1 MMLPEAPN
9 KEAGTNRT
17 WGERHMDLLSK
28 LLKRMVQLGASD
40 LFLSTNTA
48 PAFRVNG
55 KLLPRDDED
64 PPLPPGAT
72 EKMCQLIMIEEHRRL
87 FDEQLEMNMA
97 FSLPGLGRFRVN
109 VFKQRG
115 DIALVIRSLA
125 GEIPAFDKL
134 RIPNTLK
141 ELVMLNRG
149 LVLIVG
155 PAGSGKSTTLASM
168 LDHRNANDLAHI
180 ITVEDPI
187 EYFLTHKQSVI
198 HQREIGVDT
207 LSYQD
212 ALTNAM
218 RQSPDVL
225 VIGEVRDRATLEHA
239 IEYADTGHLCLA
251 TFHAHNTQQALER
264 IVNMFDENRREQIL
278 LGLSMNV
285 QAILSQKL
293 IPDTQGG
300 RVPAWEL
307 LRHTA
312 RTADLLRRGEF
323 HELHEVIEKD
333 VSTDMQTF
341 DQSLYNLQQQGLISA
356 ETALQYADSVSNL
369 RLQMRLSP
377 ERSNPEYGT
386 RTH

>member
-1 MMLPEAPN
+1 
-9 KEAGTNRT
+9 
-17 WGERHMDLLSK
+17 MDLLSK
-28 LLKRMVQLGASD
+28 LLKKMVRLGASD

-55 KLLPRDDED
+55 KLLARNEED
-64 PPLPPGAT
+64 SPLPPGTT
-72 EKMCQLIMIEEHRRL
+72 EKMCQLIMIDEHRRL

-109 VFKQRG
+109 IFKQRS
-115 DIALVIRSLA
+115 DIALVIRSIA
-125 GEIPAFDKL
+125 TEVPVFDSL
-134 RIPNTLK
+134 RIPNVLK
-141 ELVMLNRG
+141 ELVMLKRG

-168 LDHRNANDLAHI
+168 LDHRNSHDLAHI

-187 EYFLTHKQSVI
+187 EYFFNHKQSVI

-207 LSYQD
+207 HSYQD

-225 VIGEVRDRATLEHA
+225 VIGEIRDRATLEHA

-264 IVNMFDENRREQIL
+264 IVNMFDESRREQIL
-278 LGLSMNV
+278 IGLSMNV
-285 QAILSQKL
+285 QAIFSQKL
-293 IPDTQGG
+293 IPDNQAS
-300 RVPAWEL
+300 RVPAWEM
-307 LRHTA
+307 LRQTA
-312 RTADLLRRGEF
+312 RTSDLLRRGEF
-323 HELHEVIEKD
+323 HELHNVLEKD

-341 DQSLYNLQQQGLISA
+341 DQSLYNLHQQGLINA
-356 ETALQYADSVSNL
+356 DIALQHADSISNL
-369 RLQMRLSP
+369 RLKMRLTP
-377 ERSNPEYGT
+377 DKENPRYNT
-386 RTH
+386 QTH